1 MQYNRR
7 HLTFNS
13 KKLFIRFVNFFQKN
27 RNLIRIIKNRLKIML
42 SVILPDSD
50 TKVHRIWK
58 HKP

>member
-27 RNLIRIIKNRLKIML
+27 RNVNCRMKLN
-42 SVILPDSD
+42 
-50 TKVHRIWK
+50 TKTK
-58 HKP
+58 